1 MTTLYTPGPWHMGI
15 GNGIGSIFSETGRT
29 RLEDGGT
36 TLYPIASINSGWN
49 AAEDAANGRLIA
61 AAPTMLE
68 ALKIAEVA
76 LEAYSGNESSDLA
89 TIRAAIAKAEGKQ
102 SAEV

>member
-1 MTTLYTPGPWHMGI
+1 MQIEVIGPRTSKYT
-15 GNGIGSIFSETGRT
+15 GNLLS
-29 RLEDGGT
+29 
-36 TLYPIASINSGWN
+36 
-49 AAEDAANGRLIA
+49 
-61 AAPTMLE
+61 AAPAMLE

-89 TIRAAIAKAEGKQ
+89 TIRAAIAKSEGKQ